1 MRFKLLK
8 FLTFCLV
15 TLVVL
20 SPEIVVFSEVWKR
33 HIELVQTQ
41 QLVCEVNQSSTSKVV
56 LSLEQKTTDLEQ
68 DKTDIKLQDANFVKQ
83 NLTTEQYKIVKTL
96 QWFFLL
102 FPFCIGILI
111 ILYERYLVYRAVI
124 FQQKIEMLERLW
136 QQSTE
141 Q

>member
-20 SPEIVVFSEVWKR
+20 SPEIVVFSEVWQR

-41 QLVCEVNQSSTSKVV
+41 HLVCEVNQSSTSKVV

-68 DKTDIKLQDANFVKQ
+68 DRTNFVKQ

-96 QWFFLL
+96 EWFFLL
-102 FPFCIGILI
+102 FPICIGILI